1 MSAGRPEIHTH
12 TSRTARKR
20 DKTTKQKM
28 NDTDKTKAA
37 HTGVHNSF
45 FSASS
50 LVNMRAIENKNG
62 KKKSITNRKKGA
74 HAMKMRR
81 NRKEMKAP
89 QKTDN
94 ESTSVKTNKDKQS
107 KKQRGKREVE

>member
-62 KKKSITNRKKGA
+62 KKKEHYEQKERSTCNEDEEKPERDESSPKNR
-74 HAMKMRR
+74 
-81 NRKEMKAP
+81 
-89 QKTDN
+89 
-94 ESTSVKTNKDKQS
+94 
-107 KKQRGKREVE
+107 